1 MREAERR
8 KERGRAEESGGGR
21 EGGRGR
27 KREKGR
33 ERVPKMRGR
42 STFTVQLPLLQL
54 TYAKY
59 MKVHDT
65 KQQLLGFPIFRR
77 GAN

>member
-8 KERGRAEESGGGR
+8 KERGRVEESGGGR
-21 EGGRGR
+21 EGGRRR

>member
-1 MREAERR
+1 MREAE
-8 KERGRAEESGGGR
+8 KAEREGESGGEWRRQRRR
-21 EGGRGR
+21 ERR